1 MTIAIVLEAESQIG
15 PDLRWPLR
23 IAAVKGGEA
32 VLLVPAPERTQS
44 SSEEIPLS
52 ISEEQSEPAGDL
64 ATALRRA
71 LDVYVGEGRWTDRKI
86 EGAEEE
92 AAEKPRGEEPPPLE
106 VRLRIVPRAKLVSE
120 TLELVDEPGT
130 DVLLFVTEEIQGA
143 DTDWGTMSRAFLTRA
158 ACQAVYVLP
167 GQRPGDGD
175 LVATATRATHD
186 RAAIQLAVALAER
199 EERRLTGLYVEP
211 DIGPDAPNVGRRILD
226 RVLERAV
233 GEKAGEV
240 RRRVEVDNNQAK
252 AILRA
257 CQDESYEVLLMGASR
272 LGALGQRGG
281 SIPYKVTRGTNQP
294 TRIHVRATVPR
305 RNRAWRW
312 LEFQLQRRIPQL
324 QRQDRTDLVERI
336 QSNSQWN
343 FDFILLMALSTVIA
357 SLGLLDNSAAVII
370 GAMLVAPL
378 MTPLL
383 GLGLAIS
390 QGNPKLARMTLKTVT
405 LGFLVAFGL
414 AVAVGVLSGQFHQ
427 STPEMDARDW
437 PQMLD
442 LGVAFVAG
450 LAAAYASGRPGLLAA
465 LPGVAIAAALLPPIA
480 TSGLALS
487 IRNFD
492 LAMGAALLFA
502 VNVVG
507 IILASAIAL
516 WAVGIHYARKQTTTA
531 RFVGGALAITAIV
544 GVLALALAP
553 PRMAPPPA
561 LVKAVEEKLDE
572 ETRLRAIHLK
582 RESSGMVVQINL
594 GGTRAPDAKLRAE
607 LGELAQQHLGE
618 SAGVRLTYRYE
629 VLIR

>member
-1 MTIAIVLEAESQIG
+1 
-15 PDLRWPLR
+15 
-23 IAAVKGGEA
+23 
-32 VLLVPAPERTQS
+32 
-44 SSEEIPLS
+44 
-52 ISEEQSEPAGDL
+52 
-64 ATALRRA
+64 
-71 LDVYVGEGRWTDRKI
+71 
-86 EGAEEE
+86 
-92 AAEKPRGEEPPPLE
+92 
-106 VRLRIVPRAKLVSE
+106 
-120 TLELVDEPGT
+120 
-130 DVLLFVTEEIQGA
+130 
-143 DTDWGTMSRAFLTRA
+143 
-158 ACQAVYVLP
+158 
-167 GQRPGDGD
+167 
-175 LVATATRATHD
+175 
-186 RAAIQLAVALAER
+186 
-199 EERRLTGLYVEP
+199 
-211 DIGPDAPNVGRRILD
+211 
-226 RVLERAV
+226 
-233 GEKAGEV
+233 
-240 RRRVEVDNNQAK
+240 
-252 AILRA
+252 
-257 CQDESYEVLLMGASR
+257 
-272 LGALGQRGG
+272 
-281 SIPYKVTRGTNQP
+281 
-294 TRIHVRATVPR
+294 
-305 RNRAWRW
+305 
-312 LEFQLQRRIPQL
+312 
-324 QRQDRTDLVERI
+324 VERI

-516 WAVGIHYARKQTTTA
+516 WAVGIHYLKKQTTTA